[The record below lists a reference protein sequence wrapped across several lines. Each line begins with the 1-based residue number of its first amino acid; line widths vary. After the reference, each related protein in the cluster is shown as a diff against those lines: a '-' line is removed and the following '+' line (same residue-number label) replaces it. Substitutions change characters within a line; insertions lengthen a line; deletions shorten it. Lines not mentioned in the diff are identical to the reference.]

1 MEVPRLGD
9 SISSPTSP
17 CETMVKNL
25 SLEAIQLCDREG
37 NKSQDSGI
45 AEMEEL
51 PVPQNIKINNI
62 TCDSFKISWDM
73 DPKSKER
80 ITHYFID
87 LNKKEN
93 KNSNKFKHKII
104 LHGHKSQNS
113 GIAEMEE
120 LPVPQNIKINNITC
134 DSFKISW
141 DMDPKSKER
150 ITHYFIDLNKKENKN
165 SNKFKHK
172 DVPTKLVAKA
182 VPLPMT
188 VRGHWFLSPRTEY
201 TVAVQTASKQSD
213 GDYAVSEWS
222 EIIEFCTADYSP
234 VHLTQL
240 LEKAEVIAGR
250 MLKFSLFYRNQHK
263 EYFDKARVQQGNKM
277 MPSVKDNS
285 GSHGSPISGK
295 LEGIFF
301 SCNTEFNTG
310 KAPQDSPYGRYR
322 FEVQAEILFNQKT
335 NLYFGD
341 LYCMYTAYHYVIL
354 VLAPSG
360 SPGDEFCKQRLPQLN
375 IAENKFLTC
384 TEEKD
389 GRLVFHHAQDVIL
402 EVIYTDPLD
411 LSLGTVAEISGHQ
424 LRSLSTVNAKKDPS
438 CKICNISVG
447 R

>member
-1 MEVPRLGD
+1 MEVPRVGLG
-9 SISSPTSP
+9 ISSPVSP
-17 CETMVKNL
+17 CEEMIKNL

-73 DPKSKER
+73 DSK
-80 ITHYFID
+80 
-87 LNKKEN
+87 
-93 KNSNKFKHKII
+93 
-104 LHGHKSQNS
+104 
-113 GIAEMEE
+113 A
-120 LPVPQNIKINNITC
+120 
-134 DSFKISW
+134 
-141 DMDPKSKER
+141 KER

-222 EIIEFCTADYSP
+222 EIIEFCTADYST

-250 MLKFSLFYRNQHK
+250 MLKFDVFYRNQHK
-263 EYFDKARVQQGNKM
+263 EYFDQAREAQDNKM
-277 MPSVKDNS
+277 LPSVKDNS

-295 LEGIFF
+295 LEGVFF

-310 KAPQDSPYGRYR
+310 KPAQDSPYGRYR
-322 FEVQAEILFNQKT
+322 FEINAEALFNPKT

-341 LYCMYTAYHYVIL
+341 FYCMYTAYHYVIL
-354 VLAPSG
+354 VLAPDG
-360 SPGDEFCKQRLPQLN
+360 SPGDHFCKQRLPALD
-375 IAENKFLTC
+375 IADNRFLTC
-384 TEEKD
+384 AEEG
-389 GRLVFHHAQDVIL
+389 GRLVFRHAQDVIL
-402 EVIYTDPLD
+402 EVIYTDPVD
-411 LSLGTVAEISGHQ
+411 LALGTVAEISGHQ
-424 LRSLSTVNAKKDPS
+424 LMSLSTVNAKKDPS
-438 CKICNISVG
+438 CKTCNISVG